1 MTTTSATETMVALL
15 EHLALEANS
24 SGRDLLE
31 GMRVMM
37 GEARQGER
45 GGVGVPDT
53 STQLVEH
60 SSSFDDNTV
69 RRTPRDV
76 GEMVK
81 MLADATTA
89 ERHTT
94 LTALQYQANIIHTL
108 TVEIALFQDSE
119 LCTVGEKEEGTSDG
133 ARYVTTCAAVKGV
146 ELTRALLLR
155 QLAEERDQH
164 EVALDDVED
173 HLATEL
179 RIHGLT
185 PQESN
190 RTRRTILREKH
201 EAHEA
206 EDARQQAAVET
217 ELLQEARTAERNRLT
232 QHAKHFRETVL
243 MQRLAAEERELAEAE
258 AELDAMKHDSVRPAR
273 APESQN

>member
-1 MTTTSATETMVALL
+1 MSLTTVHVLTTIIPM
-15 EHLALEANS
+15 
-24 SGRDLLE
+24 DL
-31 GMRVMM
+31 GIH
-37 GEARQGER
+37 
-45 GGVGVPDT
+45 T
-53 STQLVEH
+53 C
-60 SSSFDDNTV
+60 V
-69 RRTPRDV
+69 RACRTPRDV

-119 LCTVGEKEEGTSDG
+119 LCAVGEKAEGTSDG

-185 PQESN
+185 QQESN

-206 EDARQQAAVET
+206 EDARFVENCAFICKC
-217 ELLQEARTAERNRLT
+217 ARI
-232 QHAKHFRETVL
+232 HAS
-243 MQRLAAEERELAEAE
+243 A
-258 AELDAMKHDSVRPAR
+258 
-273 APESQN
+273 